1 MSILKTIPITLDLKR
16 VGAQAQALPTL
27 VEGDNGNVFLITMT
41 DDGEPLDLSTAS
53 RIICVFSKTSDG
65 KTVEQD
71 TKDANVSLDEYGL
84 AINEADAPVL
94 NDKIIVINAGGNL
107 TVNVSG
113 SGITGATADAEKFLA
128 KLPDNGTYEFI
139 YNGES
144 WQYGNHSVAIGGDD
158 HNVVTVA
165 LRSASFGA
173 GTNNCEVQVYSGA
186 DGEYL
191 VTSAN
196 FNFKGR
202 KGIMNDET
210 LVAEDRYPILV
221 SLIADATNA
230 WNNARPFGQPS
241 ATLEMLD
248 PDDDAYVNLV
258 KDAVSVRW
266 DFGIP
271 KAEGAPSSDLPLP
284 LGTADAGTSLLY
296 SREDHVHPMPAADD
310 IPTDSIGVSVQD
322 ALDTINAWDA
332 DDIPT
337 DNPTISIQDSLDDKA
352 TITSVTNITELKFDT
367 FNNLSWTSSSPHS
380 SDTQSVYGH
389 RCSIPCSG
397 VTHDMFAEVVFGVD
411 SAISG
416 LYSPISECY
425 DGGVYIW
432 ATEATNP
439 TILSILVHK

>member
-1 MSILKTIPITLDLKR
+1 MSILKTIPIALDLKR
-16 VGAQAQALPTL
+16 VGAQSQALPTL
-27 VEGDNGNVFLITMT
+27 VEGDNGNVFVITLT

-71 TKDANVSLDEYGL
+71 TKDANISLDDYGL
-84 AINEADAPVL
+84 AIDEADVPVL
-94 NDKIIVINAGGNL
+94 NDKITVINAGGEL
-107 TVNVSG
+107 MVSVSG
-113 SGITGATADAEKFLA
+113 SITGATVDAVKFLA
-128 KLPDNGTYEFI
+128 KLPDDGTYEFI
-139 YNGES
+139 YNGDS
-144 WQYGNHSVAIGGDD
+144 WQYGNHSVTISGDN
-158 HNVVTVA
+158 HNIVTVA

-173 GTNNCEVQVYSGA
+173 GTNNCEVQVYSG
-186 DGEYL
+186 DNGEFL

-210 LVAEDRYPILV
+210 LVAEDKYPILV
-221 SLIADATNA
+221 GLIADATTA
-230 WNNARPFGQPS
+230 ANNARPFNNPS
-241 ATLEMLD
+241 ASLEMLD
-248 PDDDAYVNLV
+248 PDEDAYVNLN
-258 KDAVSVRW
+258 KTPTSVEW
-266 DFGIP
+266 EFGIP
-271 KAEGAPSSDLPLP
+271 KAEGAPSSELPLA
-284 LGTADAGTSLLY
+284 LGVADAGTSLLY
-296 SREDHVHPMPAADD
+296 SRDDHVHPMPAADD
-310 IPTDSIGVSVQD
+310 IPTDSVGVSVQD

-337 DNPTISIQDSLDDKA
+337 DDPTISIQDSLDDKA

>member
-71 TKDANVSLDEYGL
+71 TKDANVSLDDYGL
-84 AINEADAPVL
+84 AINEADTPVL

-113 SGITGATADAEKFLA
+113 SGITGATVDAEKFLA
-128 KLPDNGTYEFI
+128 KLPDDGTYEFI

-144 WQYGNHSVAIGGDD
+144 WQYGNHSVTIGGDN
-158 HNVVTVA
+158 HNIVTVA

-230 WNNARPFGQPS
+230 WNNARPFGNPS

-248 PDDDAYVNLV
+248 PDEDAYVNLN
-258 KDAVSVRW
+258 KTSTSVEW
-266 DFGIP
+266 EFGIP
-271 KAEGAPSSDLPLP
+271 KAEGSPSSELPLA
-284 LGTADAGTSLLY
+284 LGVADAGTSLLY
-296 SREDHVHPMPAADD
+296 SRDDHVHPMPSATDVGAAT
-310 IPTDSIGVSVQD
+310 P
-322 ALDTINAWDA
+322 A
-332 DDIPT
+332 DVTAIT
-337 DNPTISIQDSLDDKA
+337 EIK
-352 TITSVTNITELKFDT
+352 ITSFDP
-367 FNNLSWTSSSPHS
+367 SDYVWTSNTHS
-380 SDTQSVYGH
+380 SDTDGAFPY
-389 RCSIPCSG
+389 RCAIPATG
-397 VTHDMFAEVVFGVD
+397 VLASMMAEVVFGTA
-411 SAISG
+411 SAMSG
-416 LYSPISECY
+416 LYAPICEC
-425 DGGVYIW
+425 GSGVVYIW
-432 ATEATNP
+432 ASEQTAP
-439 TILSILVHK
+439 TVLSILAHK